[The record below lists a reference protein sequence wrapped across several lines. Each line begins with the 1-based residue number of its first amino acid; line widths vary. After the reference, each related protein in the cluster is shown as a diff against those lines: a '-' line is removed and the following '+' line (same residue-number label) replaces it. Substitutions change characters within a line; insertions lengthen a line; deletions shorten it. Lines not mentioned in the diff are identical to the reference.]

1 MWSAVAKNRED
12 LTEYAYR
19 QNRAIVLSMSDA
31 CALCGHGGSDT
42 VDHII
47 PVSRGGDKHDI
58 DNMTPMHGV
67 RGCPVCY
74 RKCNQEK
81 SNKLMSELERVN
93 PIRDWYSG

>member
-1 MWSAVAKNRED
+1 MAKNRKD

-19 QNRAIVLSMSDA
+19 QNRAIVLSMSTT

-47 PVSRGGDKHDI
+47 PVSRGGHKTDI
-58 DNMTPMHGV
+58 DNMAPMHGV
-67 RGCPVCY
+67 HGCPVCY

-81 SNKLMSELERVN
+81 SDKLMSEIERVI
-93 PIRDWYSG
+93 PIRDWYAS